1 MHIKIKRKYVW
12 LKKHIKKKEKSHT
25 NLNIALCTMGKAE
38 NLYLKEFVDYYIKLG
53 IDHIFI
59 YDNNDPMFEK
69 MKDILENRYQKNVT
83 IIESIKNTIK
93 DQTTAF
99 TDCYN
104 KNKNIYDWFL
114 MVDMDEFLYL
124 VEDNSLKDYLSN
136 KNYDKCDFIKFTW
149 AQSMDNNLIHY
160 DNRSLF
166 ERFKPPYL
174 KEKFVKTIIRG
185 NISDLKYWVHSPH
198 YSPLRNVSCINTGK
212 QIFKNTINI
221 ESVEPINIEKAFL
234 IHFRYKSTEEF
245 INKYKRGYNN
255 WYGNRINY
263 VLKSHIEDYFEQNK
277 ITLEKI
283 NYIEKELNISL
294 LYYRIQYFFS
304 KLFFFT

>member
-1 MHIKIKRKYVW
+1 MKNN
-12 LKKHIKKKEKSHT
+12 LK
-25 NLNIALCTMGKAE
+25 IALCTMGKAE
-38 NLYLKEFVDYYIKLG
+38 NLYLNEFVDYYIKLG
-53 IDHIFI
+53 INHIFI
-59 YDNNDPMFEK
+59 YDNNEPNFEK
-69 MKDILENRYQKNVT
+69 MSDILDNKYKKNITVY
-83 IIESIKNTIK
+83 ESIKNKIK
-93 DQTTAF
+93 DQSTAF
-99 TDCYN
+99 TDCYH
-104 KNKNIYDWFL
+104 KNKNMFDWFL

-136 KNYDKCDFIKFTW
+136 KNFDKCDFIKFTW
-149 AQSMDNNLIHY
+149 AQSLDNNLIHY

-185 NISDLKYWVHSPH
+185 NISDLKYWVHSPL

-212 QIFKNTINI
+212 QIFTNKINI

-263 VLKSHIEDYFEQNK
+263 VLKIYIENYFEQNE

-283 NYIEKELNISL
+283 NYIEKELKKCLIYL
-294 LYYRIQYFFS
+294 RIQYYFS
-304 KLFFFT
+304 KIFLLDKISHIILKIK